1 MNYYELL
8 RIKKE
13 RHKNKN
19 FLIIDGEKYTYENLL
34 SYSEANPLV
43 KNTNSVR
50 IEGTDRFETNKNVI
64 DYFFNSADGFY
75 VSDGYQ

>member
-1 MNYYELL
+1 MS
-8 RIKKE
+8 
-13 RHKNKN
+13 
-19 FLIIDGEKYTYENLL
+19 NL
-34 SYSEANPLV
+34 LV

-75 VSDGYQ
+75 VSDGYQLVDAIAAAPLTKTLQWY